1 MDNKL
6 KKFKLEDGSV
16 VDGGR
21 IVVATSTNFCAII
34 SLEGDSRLTPNSVQ
48 LSRDFI
54 GRTDAQI
61 GDLLY
66 LDSDMNW
73 AVSKE
78 GWEEI
83 EGEAEIALVPAS
95 SGQDDS
101 LLVAREE
108 AVVAREVAVGEA
120 EGRLALRETALV
132 EGEAK
137 LKADVDKLLESSAA
151 VEAVQQRNIK
161 MIAERED
168 ALAVREAA
176 VVEAEAEV
184 AKAKAELEAQ
194 AGSAKAAPST
204 KGIKVTGG

>member
-21 IVVATSTNFCAII
+21 IIVATSTNFCAVI
-34 SLEGDSRLTPNSVQ
+34 SLEGDTRLAPNSVQ
-48 LSRDFI
+48 LGRDFI
-54 GRTDAQI
+54 GRTQADV

-73 AVSKE
+73 AVSKD

-83 EGEAEIALVPAS
+83 EGEAQVALVPAL

-108 AVVAREVAVGEA
+108 ELAAREVAVGEA

-132 EGEAK
+132 EGESALQSK
-137 LKADVDKLLESSAA
+137 LKELS
-151 VEAVQQRNIK
+151 
-161 MIAERED
+161 EREG
-168 ALAVREAA
+168 AVAAREAA
-176 VVEAEAEV
+176 VVGAEAEL
-184 AKAKAELEAQ
+184 AKAKAALAES
-194 AGSAKAAPST
+194 GKAPAAT
-204 KGIKVTGG
+204 NKGIKVTGG

>member
-21 IVVATSTNFCAII
+21 IIIATSTNFCAVI
-34 SLEGDSRLTPNSVQ
+34 SLEGDTRLAPNSVQ

-54 GRTDAQI
+54 GRTDADV

-73 AVSKE
+73 AVSKD

-83 EGEAEIALVPAS
+83 EGEAQAALVPAL

-101 LLVAREE
+101 ALAAREE
-108 AVVAREVAVGEA
+108 AVAAREVAVGEA

-132 EGEAK
+132 EGETA
-137 LKADVDKLLESSAA
+137 LVVKAEALAHSQDQFSKEYAA
-151 VEAVQQRNIK
+151 FTAQKQAFEAVA
-161 MIAERED
+161 AEQKVPVD
-168 ALAVREAA
+168 SN
-176 VVEAEAEV
+176 
-184 AKAKAELEAQ
+184 KA
-194 AGSAKAAPST
+194 T
-204 KGIKVTGG
+204 NKGIKVTGG